1 MGQHDLS
8 YRLFFAHRRM
18 IQDLLRE
25 IVGERWVERIDF
37 DSGERVD
44 TSFVSPKHESR
55 ESDVIWK
62 FRRQDGGDPVY
73 VYILLEFQSR
83 PDPSMPVRLM
93 GYESLFYQS
102 LMAGQPAAGWR
113 KLPLVIP
120 IVIYNGWE
128 PWNVATDL
136 GSLIGDLDPSAEI
149 YRPQLRYRLVDEA
162 SYPRE
167 ELAALNSPVA
177 DLFRIEK
184 SSDWWEVRASVHR
197 LRLSIPPAEASLRQA
212 FGTWLQKVIL
222 PRFGLSQE
230 EVSDTPTLE
239 ELETMLAESIDRWNR
254 EIREE
259 GRQEGRQE
267 GEARVVLR
275 LLRLKFGPLAPE
287 IEERVH
293 SADADRLLEWSER
306 ILNAES
312 LQAVFQD

>member
-1 MGQHDLS
+1 VGQHDLS

-25 IVGERWVERIDF
+25 IVGEQWVERIDLG
-37 DSGERVD
+37 SGERVD
-44 TSFVSPKHESR
+44 ASFVSPKHENR
-55 ESDVIWK
+55 EGDVVWQ
-62 FRRQDGGDPVY
+62 FRRKDGGEPVY

-93 GYESLFYQS
+93 GYESLFYQL

-120 IVIYNGWE
+120 VVVYNGWE

-136 GSLIGDLDPSAEI
+136 GSMIGELDPSAEI
-149 YRPQLRYRLVDEA
+149 YRPQLRYRLVNEA
-162 SYPRE
+162 AYSPE

-184 SSDWWEVRASVHR
+184 SRDWFEVRSSVHR
-197 LRLSIPPAEASLRQA
+197 LRQSIPPDEASLRQA
-212 FGTWLQKVIL
+212 FETWLRKLIL
-222 PRFGLSQE
+222 PRLGLSQE
-230 EVSDTPTLE
+230 EAAAASTLE
-239 ELETMLAESIDRWNR
+239 EIETMLADSIDRWNR

-267 GEARVVLR
+267 EGARVVLR
-275 LLRLKFGPLAPE
+275 LLRLKFGPLDPE

-293 SADADRLLEWSER
+293 SADADRLLGWSER
-306 ILNAES
+306 ILTAES
-312 LQAVFQD
+312 LQDVFRD